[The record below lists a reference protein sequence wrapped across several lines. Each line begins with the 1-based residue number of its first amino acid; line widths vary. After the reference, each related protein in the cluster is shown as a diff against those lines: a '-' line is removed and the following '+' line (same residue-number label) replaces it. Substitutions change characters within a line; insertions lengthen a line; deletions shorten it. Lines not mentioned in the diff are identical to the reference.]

1 MEKVKINRMR
11 WPHRGILS
19 EIARELG
26 KKPGNVWKAIDR
38 DNPNPVYA
46 RLYAE
51 KLERN
56 LSAVNDM
63 RNAIK
68 KSV

>member
-1 MEKVKINRMR
+1 M
-11 WPHRGILS
+11 S